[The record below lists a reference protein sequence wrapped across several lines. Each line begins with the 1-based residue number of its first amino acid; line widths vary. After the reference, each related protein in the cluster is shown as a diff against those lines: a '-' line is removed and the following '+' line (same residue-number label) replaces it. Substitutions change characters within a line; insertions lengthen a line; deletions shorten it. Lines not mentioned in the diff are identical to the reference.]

1 MKAERA
7 YRIIAEKYLHA
18 KTFKDVVVPDSL
30 MKLLRFTFTEEE
42 AEIVAHLGLAMKSV
56 NTIAK
61 AVNRPVEDINP
72 ILASL
77 AERMLIIGLTK
88 RKVPLYGLLNFYPGL
103 YEAQM
108 VLSERKMREGDDGAF
123 YKEFARLFKDFWE
136 ELFAWMRT
144 KPGFADRYQILGTP
158 LGRIISI
165 EEAIDASPGLGILS
179 YSTDKFSEMAD
190 RARRS
195 ICQIDVCTCRQEMH
209 LLDKTCS
216 RVDKPTSVTCTLTGT
231 VAEAAIKSGMARRIS
246 KEQFIESRMQAGELG
261 LVAMTDD
268 TVDPL
273 LICTCCDCCCSI
285 LRVLKDFNSPN
296 TWAQSHFEAVIDREK
311 CKGCKTC
318 AKACPMD
325 AIKVGKD
332 KKAVVDYA
340 RCIGCGVCVVKCDK
354 QKAITFKTRKIHKPP
369 VDNLVE
375 FWMRRYF
382 QLKGREENFLP
393 KLTLGATRALSRINP
408 IHLTGP
414 RARPLMK

>member
-56 NTIAK
+56 KTIAK

-414 RARPLMK
+414 RARRLMK

>member
-246 KEQFIESRMQAGELG
+246 KEQFIESRMQAGQLG

-354 QKAITFKTRKIHKPP
+354 QKAITFKTRKIRKPP

-414 RARPLMK
+414 RARRLMK

>member
-1 MKAERA
+1 MAAERA
-7 YRIIAEKYLHA
+7 YRTIAEKYLHA
-18 KTFKDVVVPDSL
+18 KTFKEVLVPDSL
-30 MKLLRFTFTEEE
+30 MKLLKFMFTEEE

-56 NTIAK
+56 KKIARS
-61 AVNRPVEDINP
+61 VNRPVEEVNP

-108 VLSERKMREGDDGAF
+108 VLSESRMRQGDEGAF

-136 ELFAWMRT
+136 ELFAWMKRN
-144 KPGFADRYQILGTP
+144 PGFADRYQILGTP
-158 LGRIISI
+158 LGRIVSI

-179 YSTDKFSEMAD
+179 YPTDKFSEMAD
-190 RARRS
+190 RAKKS
-195 ICQIDVCTCRQEMH
+195 ICRIDVCTCRQEMH
-209 LLDKTCS
+209 LLDKECS

-231 VAEAAIKSGMARRIS
+231 VAEAAIKAGAARRIS
-246 KEQFIESRMQAGELG
+246 KEEFIESRMRAGELG

-285 LRVLKDFNSPN
+285 LRVLKEFNNPN
-296 TWAQSHFEAVIDREK
+296 TWAQSHFEAVIDQEK
-311 CKGCKTC
+311 CVGCKTC
-318 AKACPMD
+318 AKACPMA
-325 AIKVGKD
+325 AIKVGNG
-332 KKAVVDYA
+332 KKAAVDYA

-354 QKAITFKTRKIHKPP
+354 QKAISFKTRKIHKPP

-382 QLKGREENFLP
+382 QLKGREEDFLP

-414 RARPLMK
+414 RARRLMK

>member
-1 MKAERA
+1 
-7 YRIIAEKYLHA
+7 
-18 KTFKDVVVPDSL
+18 
-30 MKLLRFTFTEEE
+30 
-42 AEIVAHLGLAMKSV
+42 
-56 NTIAK
+56 
-61 AVNRPVEDINP
+61 
-72 ILASL
+72 
-77 AERMLIIGLTK
+77 
-88 RKVPLYGLLNFYPGL
+88 
-103 YEAQM
+103 M
-108 VLSERKMREGDDGAF
+108 VLSESKMREGDDGAF

-158 LGRIISI
+158 IGRIISI

-190 RARRS
+190 RARKS
-195 ICQIDVCTCRQEMH
+195 ICQIDVCTCRQEMY
-209 LLDKTCS
+209 LLNKECS

-231 VAEAAIKSGMARRIS
+231 VAEAAIKAGAARRIS
-246 KEQFIESRMQAGELG
+246 KEQFIESRMQASELG
-261 LVAMTDD
+261 LVAMVDD

-285 LRVLKDFNSPN
+285 LRVLKDFNNPN

-414 RARPLMK
+414 RARRLMK

>member
-1 MKAERA
+1 MNTSSA
-7 YRIIAEKYLHA
+7 YRVIAEKYLHT
-18 KTFKDVVVPDSL
+18 KTFKEVVIPDSL
-30 MKLLRFTFTEEE
+30 MRLLRFMFTEEE
-42 AEIVAHLGLAMKSV
+42 AEIIAKLGLAMKSV
-56 NTIAK
+56 RTIAK
-61 AVNRPVEDINP
+61 AVNRPVEEINP

-77 AERMLIIGLTK
+77 AERMLIIGFTK
-88 RKVPLYGLLNFYPGL
+88 RKVPLYGLLNFYPGV

-108 VLSERKMREGDDGAF
+108 VLSETKMREGDEGAF

-179 YSTDKFSEMAD
+179 YPTDKFSEMAD
-190 RARRS
+190 RAKKS
-195 ICQIDVCTCRQEMH
+195 ICKIDVCTCRQELH
-209 LLDKTCS
+209 LLDEECS
-216 RVDKPTSVTCTLTGT
+216 RVDKPTSVTCTLAGT
-231 VAEAAIKSGMARRIS
+231 VAEAAIKAGAARRIS
-246 KEQFIESRMQAGELG
+246 KEQFIESRMQAAELG
-261 LVAMTDD
+261 LVTMTDD

-285 LRVLKDFNSPN
+285 LRVLKDFNNPN

-311 CKGCKTC
+311 CKGCKIC

-340 RCIGCGVCVVKCDK
+340 RCIGCGVCVIKCDT
-354 QKAITFKTRKIHKPP
+354 QKAIAFKTRKIHKPP

-375 FWMRRYF
+375 FWVRRYF

-414 RARPLMK
+414 RARRLMK

>member
-1 MKAERA
+1 MKIERA
-7 YRIIAEKYLHA
+7 YRIIAEKFLHA
-18 KTFKDVVVPDSL
+18 KTFEDVVIHDSL
-30 MKLLRFTFTEEE
+30 MKLIRFMFTEEE

-56 NTIAK
+56 KKIART
-61 AVNRPVEDINP
+61 VNRPVEDVDP

-108 VLSERKMREGDDGAF
+108 VLSESKMREGDDGAF

-136 ELFAWMRT
+136 ELFAWMKT
-144 KPGFADRYQILGTP
+144 NPAFADRYQILGTP

-165 EEAIDASPGLGILS
+165 EEAIDASPGLGIIS
-179 YSTDKFSEMAD
+179 YPTDKFSEMAD
-190 RARRS
+190 RAKKS

-209 LLDKTCS
+209 LLGEGCN

-231 VAEAAIKSGMARRIS
+231 IAEAAIKSGAATRIS

-268 TVDPL
+268 TIDPL

-285 LRVLKDFNSPN
+285 MRVLKDFNNPN

-311 CKGCKTC
+311 CVGCKTC

-325 AIKVGKD
+325 AVKVGKD
-332 KKAVVDYA
+332 KKAAVDYA
-340 RCIGCGVCVVKCDK
+340 RCIGCGVCVIKCDK
-354 QKAITFKTRKIHKPP
+354 QKAISLKTRKIHKPP
-369 VDNLVE
+369 VDNIVE
-375 FWMRRYF
+375 FWARRYF

-393 KLTLGATRALSRINP
+393 KLTLGATRALTRINP
-408 IHLTGP
+408 VHLTGP
-414 RARPLMK
+414 RARRLGK

>member
-1 MKAERA
+1 MNTSSA
-7 YRIIAEKYLHA
+7 YRVIAEKYLHT
-18 KTFKDVVVPDSL
+18 KTFKEVVIPDSL
-30 MKLLRFTFTEEE
+30 MELLRFIFTEEE
-42 AEIVAHLGLAMKSV
+42 AEMVAKLGLAMKSV
-56 NTIAK
+56 KSIAK
-61 AVNRPVEDINP
+61 AMNRPVEEINP

-108 VLSERKMREGDDGAF
+108 VLSEAKMREGDDGAF

-165 EEAIDASPGLGILS
+165 EKAIDASPGLRILS
-179 YSTDKFSEMAD
+179 YPTDKFSEMAD
-190 RARRS
+190 RAKKS
-195 ICQIDVCTCRQEMH
+195 ICQIDVCTCRQEIH
-209 LLDKTCS
+209 LLDEECS

-231 VAEAAIKSGMARRIS
+231 VAEAAIKAGAARRIS
-246 KEQFIESRMQAGELG
+246 KEQFIESRMQARELG

-285 LRVLKDFNSPN
+285 LRVLKDFDNPN
-296 TWAQSHFEAVIDREK
+296 TWAQSHFEAVIDRRE
-311 CKGCKTC
+311 CKGCRTC

-325 AIKVGKD
+325 AIKMGKG

-354 QKAITFKTRKIHKPP
+354 QKAISFKTRKIHRPP
-369 VDNLVE
+369 VDNIVE

-382 QLKGREENFLP
+382 QLKGREENLLP

-414 RARPLMK
+414 RARRLMK